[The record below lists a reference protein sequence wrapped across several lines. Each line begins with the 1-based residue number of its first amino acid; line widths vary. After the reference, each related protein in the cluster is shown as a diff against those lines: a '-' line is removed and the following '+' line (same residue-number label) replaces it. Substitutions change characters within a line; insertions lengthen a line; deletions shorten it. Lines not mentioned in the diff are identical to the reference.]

1 MGRDMKMW
9 RNYHR
14 MKSLLILIIIIFLP
28 NLFYLSGK
36 LQETENYKVGVNA
49 RIVPIFAVNASG
61 EGVFD
66 LKKEEIEFIVNGQ
79 RKAIDTFIC
88 YRVETTKI
96 KPSERAVRIAP
107 VQATGQRLNRC
118 VILVLDTIFNSPF
131 GIRRMKELAAEV
143 VNKGQAGDFFLLLGI
158 NPSQGIHFLA
168 GPETPRAE
176 MVKKIG
182 KLSLLAPSEEVRQYF
197 KRKSNDRVDVENLNP
212 SYEDPSYF
220 SANDGYEGKLTSQ
233 TSDSFYS
240 QAVGY
245 VQFLLSQNERSISD
259 FISSISYLDRLLSM
273 IVQPKVVFLFSE
285 GIMWGS
291 FWEEAPA
298 GKQFNSFYFSQLQEA
313 VRKINRSGA
322 SFFTVNPGRVDSS
335 ISLASGTMSVQ
346 YLARESGGE
355 FFQGTDKEKLGERID
370 SATSAY
376 YELAYSVEEDRSGA
390 ADEIVLRCLR
400 PGVRLYSPKTVA
412 GYRKF
417 TELNE
422 TEREAYL
429 WDALRGGLW
438 SKTLGRIRPLA
449 YTILERTREGET
461 WTYAGVLIFPAEWK
475 GRRVE
480 LNVITLD
487 PMTMATKRQM
497 REITV
502 RDQEAFRIESGKKWL
517 NYLVVLNPSSGD
529 LLVAQVK

>member
-1 MGRDMKMW
+1 
-9 RNYHR
+9 
-14 MKSLLILIIIIFLP
+14 MKSLLISMIIFLC
-28 NLFYLSGK
+28 NLFYLNGK

-79 RKAIDTFIC
+79 RKAIDTFVC

-96 KPSERAVRIAP
+96 KPSEKAVRIAP

-118 VILVLDTIFNSPF
+118 VILVLDSIFNSPF

-143 VNKGQAGDFFLLLGI
+143 VNKGQAGDSFLLLGI
-158 NPSQGIHFLA
+158 NPSQGIHYLA

-182 KLSLLAPSEEVRQYF
+182 KLKLFAPSEEARFYF
-197 KRKSNDRVDVENLNP
+197 RRKSKGFIDVENQ
-212 SYEDPSYF
+212 DPSYYV
-220 SANDGYEGKLTSQ
+220 D
-233 TSDSFYS
+233 DSVITNLNWEAFYS
-240 QAVGY
+240 QTDAY
-245 VQFLLSQNERSISD
+245 VQSLLSQNESSISD
-259 FISSISYLDRLLSM
+259 FISSISYLDRLLTM

-291 FWEEAPA
+291 FWEETPA
-298 GKQFNSFYFSQLQEA
+298 GKQFNSFYFSQLQEV
-313 VRKINRSGA
+313 VRKINRSGV
-322 SFFTVNPGRVDSS
+322 SLFTVNPGRVDSS

-449 YTILERTREGET
+449 YTIQERTREGET
-461 WTYAGVLIFPAEWK
+461 WTYSGVLVFPAEWK
-475 GRRVE
+475 GRKVE
-480 LNVITLD
+480 LHVITLD
-487 PMTMATKRQM
+487 PMTMATKRQE

-502 RDQEAFRIESGKKWL
+502 RDQETFRIESGKKWL
-517 NYLVVLNPSSGD
+517 NHLVVLDPSSGD
-529 LLVAQVK
+529 LLIAQVK